1 MQLDQIGPDYFEN
14 LRDSAL
20 TLRQQAQLVEAVV
33 AEVRRLPHHDLRAA
47 PPFAVVLRGPKA
59 PLLAQGM
66 ITIEH
71 SGDAPFSVFMVPI
84 GPDAKGQR
92 YELTFN

>member
-1 MQLDQIGPDYFEN
+1 MQLDQIGPDYFES

-20 TLRQQAQLVEAVV
+20 TLRQHAIAIDVKV
-33 AEVRRLPHHDLRAA
+33 AEVRRLPRHDLRAT

-59 PLLAQGM
+59 PQLAQGM
-66 ITIEH
+66 ATIEQT
-71 SGDAPFSVFMVPI
+71 GGAGLAVFIVPI
-84 GPDAKGQR
+84 GPDAEGQR